1 MNHLTRVVS
10 LLAFLLVGANAAWGD
25 ENHAQDLSKI
35 YLSANTT
42 YNYDQEKRGY
52 KFAWSQQNA
61 NVSYVQCF
69 GVDHVNGT
77 NLSEWEGL
85 RIKVSSLKTGPFKV
99 TIKTGD
105 ITHDFFYYTD
115 YGELNGYKDF
125 SFSSFDLT
133 KVKDISIA
141 GASDNGEVIIQD
153 IYLYKNSVNFLL
165 SNSGPGVSTLQGY
178 VNGNVGTEAKGI
190 RITDGN
196 AELSF
201 KATPNDGKVF
211 WHWQVGTNAT
221 SANNHYEYGTNPYA
235 VNVSSLKKYKDNEGN
250 IPVIAVFHD
259 GVTINAGSD
268 GNGSAKFSVEGQ
280 EQSNGYKSRPYRD
293 YVFTAIPKNGYTF
306 VGWYNG
312 EERVSQ
318 DNPYTKGDGGKDLTL
333 TAKFEQENHPAITCR
348 SNTIDLTK
356 VAASSGAAFNED
368 GTHTGTT
375 TDGSYISIKFA
386 TPQDLHELTS
396 ITTDGINIT
405 KTNNSAFHFVRFI
418 YDNDGHDDSFD
429 KYNNINIINNFVDG
443 QSDKLKTVKE
453 IRYYGGKENDVIHYG
468 HFTIN
473 SITFNF
479 GEPHNLAIPTLAGG
493 TTANM
498 ETVAGEPFSLTVS
511 ESDGFWRE
519 YANENYRWDQ
529 QLATI
534 PSGEY
539 NTPTHTFSE
548 GLTVGEHFFAA
559 QRSSHCG
566 FEENHVSDLV
576 KIKVVVSA
584 PFSPS
589 FDLNFTPQGGQ
600 IGSNATW
607 ANGVLIS
614 KAGNDNWVEV
624 KDVDGY
630 ASNYSGIRVTTKGD
644 ACRIIVDYTDNE
656 GNTLELKKN
665 IDATP
670 TYDENSE
677 TKSREVTTYYS
688 WAMLGVPQGKIGNV
702 KRIRFAGEQ
711 NWLLTESNTS
721 TVQFVSAQLVNEDH
735 THRETTDAHD
745 DKVFDLSSHPHIND
759 GSFNRGDIEWT
770 YKEVND
776 GTRYATLKTAATNN
790 NQMEVFNNLNGVV
803 DNAGNFLYTG
813 MRIISKGEHYRVIV
827 NVNDGTRDSE
837 GRDVGTNYIKEVVA
851 SDSKAYVHIGW
862 DEFIKQWGNTT
873 MTDEDLAKV
882 RNIKIAGCS
891 THSLEESVDFYS
903 IILDKLP
910 TNTILTDNTDSQ
922 DIFAPYQG
930 GGGGDLSYSLTIN
943 GLTTKVTF
951 NNINGTDRDNDG
963 CKGVKLHRGTG
974 YNGQTNEMRVTAPKG
989 YRVKKVKVGLG
1000 HEEYAHYNVSFNGG
1014 AEEKIQTNDGGAYKP
1029 YLEYINNATNQYKDC
1044 VRMVIRSQSTADNEE
1059 QLHITYVTFE
1069 LETSNIN
1076 ESRQVTTSGAP
1087 RDFWLYVPAVATQ
1100 NPETEYP
1107 VVFSLHGTGNDY
1119 VPTGGGVQ
1127 NFNTLAEEKGF
1138 IVVYPRGRE
1147 LTFPGWGGTA
1157 RGWEATGNDNQD
1169 IQYFKDI
1176 IAAISNSTKNGI
1188 KEYSIKQ
1195 DQIYITG
1202 YSNGGMMTYSAANC
1216 ASDVF
1221 AAFASI
1227 SGFPL
1232 NEMHLRHHGKRPVPF
1247 LHIHGTKDS
1256 FVKYVYTPT
1265 IRDNMLTRNGLSY
1278 TPTSIEEGNALG
1290 LASSYKRFE
1299 YSTGN
1304 YAAPYIFYQIG
1315 TGITTSDTGM
1325 GHDYECQIGNKNSKE
1340 IVWEFL
1346 SQYTLPA
1353 NAATQQPSEFKAEV
1367 SITSGNLNT
1376 EVLKNN
1382 NNAARNHGWE
1392 VNEGMVIASYGKSG
1406 ATSLDQNTYH
1416 SLQLRGGETHYIK
1429 FNATNSDNNK
1439 VVTVRLTRLA
1449 DLDAFNTLN
1458 APGFTLTNDVV
1469 LEKSYKT
1476 TGEIVVKFD
1485 ATEMTDGEYNLTFL
1499 RHDNTDMTTISSVEI
1514 STTGTEKGTTE
1525 PTPNVTDFTGWFNYE
1540 NRLGAQWNFDLCD
1553 GPRFIASAL
1562 GSNWKT
1568 DYSNTDAG
1576 GPSAKFGTITYTYNA
1591 ALNNEELTYDGTYRI
1606 PVTGGLKFTADA
1618 GLVKIKTTLK
1628 NGVVASTQLVVENGV
1643 TIEIPYVQNSF
1654 RNDKGS
1660 VSNPTVD
1667 TKEDYQNCMHH
1678 IKRDIVYIAVS
1689 DGNVWNKINTTDNDI
1704 TYENKTLYTNGGDE
1718 FINGKTFNKVNHCG
1732 DPDKPFVFKFNRTT
1746 EIERIAVNRN
1756 LTYSF
1761 YTEYINKLGY
1771 DMPASGLRIEGHAN
1785 GLDVANVGKND
1796 RGGDIAF
1803 TYGGWENKNYTSYDN
1818 TPVTDAWGNLH
1829 SYNGVGQNDYQSV
1842 PIPSDGF
1849 YMMSLNN
1856 VHATSEALMPSNTTG
1871 NTYHPAND
1879 GLFDPTAAYQAN
1891 VTPWT
1896 LPARGAY
1903 NKFEPTSPGVLNVH
1917 IYQYKNN
1924 VYYITDEFGNLI
1936 NKDTQNASLF
1946 IKTGTSQENQMEIV
1960 NGGFRIPE
1968 SGHDDYVKYSFN
1980 VFPGK
1985 TYYVFSNTAG
1995 MGTLGFYF
2003 EPFVCR
2009 TKDGTEFAREDI
2021 GVYDI
2026 AFDDAQAYSTPAKW
2040 YPDGAQPIGNGSK
2053 IYVERIQSPTS
2064 NGYKEYPINY
2074 SLQAVNATVN
2084 RSFDADKW
2092 NSVCLPFSMNRLQM
2106 EKVFGKGTRVLL
2118 LRDLQDAETSK
2129 DHDVKYDLRTI
2140 NFIAHESQDILAG
2153 YPYFILPTKRVESI
2167 QAYVSLYDTTPEIPS
2182 NIKSDAFGGLKG
2194 YTFTG
2199 LLSGTTAP
2207 QYSYYLGKSGN
2218 LSQCTKESGVA
2229 LKSYRAYL
2237 HFNGEENAAK
2247 SIQAINFDD
2256 EIIEIGGNATDID
2269 DLLFNSGIMARPS
2282 NVYSVSGQLIRSNTT
2297 SLNGLP
2303 KGAYIVNGK
2312 KYFVK

>member
-1 MNHLTRVVS
+1 MKSLKQKMNHLTRVVS
-10 LLAFLLVGANAAWGD
+10 LLAFLLVGANAAWAESIERLNLDVINTLKSNQVGNRVCTNLTFFWSAGIWGD
-25 ENHAQDLSKI
+25 NG
-35 YLSANTT
+35 ANVKTVNT
-42 YNYDQEKRGY
+42 QKYIQLER
-52 KFAWSQQNA
+52 NA
-61 NVSYVQCF
+61 NKHLKFQFEKGKIKAGDRVLFKVARLSSSDNCDLGIFFVKQEGDNYSIIDPTSAYLPYAKSSDNTKEYTIEYTLKASDINTVDGTYENFIITGFWYNSTGIRQ
-69 GVDHVNGT
+69 VTIIHDHVVPTVELCDGT
-77 NLSEWEGL
+77 VSEYNLTVGDNPITLKARTTGGDANPTVFWTQYSGGNPTDTKDWSDTHTFTPTQVGDFYWGARGQQTCSEKGYESG
-85 RIKVSSLKTGPFKV
+85 VPAMV
-99 TIKTGD
+99 TI
-105 ITHDFFYYTD
+105 H
-115 YGELNGYKDF
+115 
-125 SFSSFDLT
+125 
-133 KVKDISIA
+133 VA
-141 GASDNGEVIIQD
+141 
-153 IYLYKNSVNFLL
+153 
-165 SNSGPGVSTLQGY
+165 
-178 VNGNVGTEAKGI
+178 EA
-190 RITDGN
+190 RH
-196 AELSF
+196 S
-201 KATPNDGKVF
+201 
-211 WHWQVGTNAT
+211 
-221 SANNHYEYGTNPYA
+221 
-235 VNVSSLKKYKDNEGN
+235 
-250 IPVIAVFHD
+250 
-259 GVTINAGSD
+259 
-268 GNGSAKFSVEGQ
+268 
-280 EQSNGYKSRPYRD
+280 
-293 YVFTAIPKNGYTF
+293 
-306 VGWYNG
+306 
-312 EERVSQ
+312 
-318 DNPYTKGDGGKDLTL
+318 
-333 TAKFEQENHPAITCR
+333 AITCQ
-348 SNTIDLTK
+348 NNIANLK
-356 VAASSGAAFNED
+356 KIIAN
-368 GTHTGTT
+368 TGTSFDPIT
-375 TDGSYISIKFA
+375 GNGTMTNDWASISIKFSKA
-386 TPQDLHELTS
+386 IDLSDLKSLEVIGNNVIKTDNAGAINAIIFKNGNTDQYVAWNVPADLSSIDNETKEKLKS
-396 ITTDGINIT
+396 ITEIQFVCDNNKHKGDFNISSIAFNFNSNHVKTTPELNNGTSDGMEVT
-405 KTNNSAFHFVRFI
+405 T
-418 YDNDGHDDSFD
+418 GE
-429 KYNNINIINNFVDG
+429 
-443 QSDKLKTVKE
+443 T
-453 IRYYGGKENDVIHYG
+453 
-468 HFTIN
+468 FTISATN
-473 SITFNF
+473 
-479 GEPHNLAIPTLAGG
+479 GY
-493 TTANM
+493 
-498 ETVAGEPFSLTVS
+498 
-511 ESDGFWRE
+511 WRE
-519 YANENYRWDQ
+519 YEKDRTTKKNNGIIQKEW
-529 QLATI
+529 T
-534 PSGEY
+534 SS
-539 NTPTHTFSE
+539 HTFAGGLPVGDYYFGVIDDNDCSLINGVHHTSE
-548 GLTVGEHFFAA
+548 LVTI
-559 QRSSHCG
+559 
-566 FEENHVSDLV
+566 HV
-576 KIKVVVSA
+576 KV
-584 PFSPS
+584 SPS
-589 FDLNFTPQGGQ
+589 PTFDLNFTPQGGQ

-607 ANGVLIS
+607 ENGVLTS

-624 KDVDGY
+624 KGVDGY

-735 THRETTDAHD
+735 THTETTDAHD

-790 NQMEVFNNLNGVV
+790 NQMEVFNNLNGVI
-803 DNAGNFLYTG
+803 DNEGNFLYTG

-1076 ESRQVTTSGAP
+1076 ESRQVTTNGAP
-1087 RDFWLYVPAVATQ
+1087 RDYWLYVPAVATQ

-1176 IAAISNSTKNGI
+1176 IAAISNSINGI

-1278 TPTSIEEGNALG
+1278 TPTSTEEGNALG

-1304 YAAPYIFYQIG
+1304 SAAPYIFYQIG

-1514 STTGTEKGTTE
+1514 STIGTEKGTTE

-1704 TYENKTLYTNGGDE
+1704 TYENKNLYTDGGDE

-1785 GLDVANVGKND
+1785 GFDVANVGKND

-1995 MGTLGFYF
+1995 MGTLGLYF

-2040 YPDGAQPIGNGSK
+2040 YPDNAQPIGNGSK
-2053 IYVERIQSPTS
+2053 IYVERIQSPTA

-2106 EKVFGKGTRVLL
+2106 EKVFGKGTRVVL

-2218 LSQCTKESGVA
+2218 LSQCIKESGVA